1 MPRLRN
7 LRLTRGAT
15 EPAAPNVE
23 PTFKPAEASD
33 VPALLPMIGALCEL
47 DGTPFDGRAVGRA
60 LTQILAD
67 ESLGRVWL
75 IQSGGEAAGY
85 LVLTFGFSL
94 EFGGRD
100 AFIDE
105 LYVREEFRGRGLGRR
120 AIELGERACR
130 ERGVGAL
137 HLEVERANAGAQ
149 ELYRRSGF
157 RDHDRYLMTKLIHD

>member
-1 MPRLRN
+1 MD
-7 LRLTRGAT
+7 AT
-15 EPAAPNVE
+15 
-23 PTFKPAEASD
+23 FRPAEVSD
-33 VPALLPMIGALCEL
+33 FSVLLPMIRALCEL
-47 DGTPFDGRAVGRA
+47 DGTPFDERAAGRA
-60 LTQILAD
+60 LAQIIAD

-75 IQSGGEAAGY
+75 IELGNERAGY

-120 AIELGERACR
+120 AIELAERACR

-137 HLEVERANAGAQ
+137 HLEVERANTTAQ

-157 RDHDRYLMTKLIHD
+157 RDHDRYLMTKMMNDE

>member
-1 MPRLRN
+1 MEANFR
-7 LRLTRGAT
+7 
-15 EPAAPNVE
+15 
-23 PTFKPAEASD
+23 PAEAAD
-33 VPALLPMIGALCEL
+33 FDALLPMIRALCEQ
-47 DGTPFDGRAVGRA
+47 DGTPFDEARVRRA
-60 LTQILAD
+60 LALGIAD

-75 IQSGGEAAGY
+75 IEWAGEPAGY

-105 LYVREEFRGRGLGRR
+105 LYVRDEFRGRGLGRR
-120 AIELGERACR
+120 AIELAERACR

-137 HLEVERANAGAQ
+137 HLEVERANTGAQ

-157 RDHDRYLMTKLIHD
+157 RDHDCYLMTKMMNDE

>member
-1 MPRLRN
+1 MD
-7 LRLTRGAT
+7 AT
-15 EPAAPNVE
+15 
-23 PTFKPAEASD
+23 FRPAEAPD
-33 VPALLPMIGALCEL
+33 VAALMPMIRALCDL
-47 DGTPFDGRAVGRA
+47 DGAPFDERAVGRA
-60 LTQILAD
+60 LAQVLAD

-75 IQSGGEAAGY
+75 IEWGGERAGY

-120 AIELGERACR
+120 AIELAERACR
-130 ERGVGAL
+130 ERGVGSL
-137 HLEVERANAGAQ
+137 HLEVERANTAAQ

-157 RDHDRYLMTKLIHD
+157 RDHDRYLLTKRL